1 MEQRAIDTTYLKR
14 CIGTLERALDNLGSR
29 DGDEVVYDLY
39 RTVCVKQF
47 ELVLEQSGKLLRK
60 RLRRWFA
67 SNRQADRL
75 TFKDLFRHAAKHGLL
90 SADACERWLKYRDNR
105 NDTAHDEGEGF
116 ANATLK
122 LLPGFVEDATAL
134 ADVMSSPAR
143 AIHDAPPAKA
153 QADGT
158 LHLSARHRATLEALL
173 QEHLP
178 DAAVWAYGSRVNG
191 QSHDGSDLD
200 LVLRGPGL
208 AKIDAMRYADFLDAV
223 GESTIPFLV
232 EAHDWARL
240 PETFHRGIGRD
251 YVVLVEQDRYLPVAW
266 PEKRIEEIA
275 EKVAMGPF
283 GSSIRVN
290 TFVPEGIP
298 IISGQH
304 LHGVRVDDRPGFNF
318 ITEEHADRLKSAN
331 VQRGDIIL
339 THRGTIG
346 QVSYVPRNSVYDR
359 YVASQSQFY
368 LRCDR
373 RQVIPQF
380 VAYYLKTHEGQ
391 HKLLA
396 NTSQVG
402 VPSIAQPVSYL
413 RSISIPVP
421 PLDEQRAIVHVLDT
435 LDDKI
440 ALNRRMNDTLE
451 AMVRAL
457 FKSWFIDF
465 DPVRAKQEGRD
476 TGLPKHLA
484 DLFPDRLVES
494 SVGGVPDG
502 WEVVPL
508 SELFEINP
516 RRSLRKGQV
525 APYVAMASMPT
536 TGHVPDSVIK
546 RPFGSG
552 TRFIS
557 GDTLVARITP
567 CLENGKTAYVDFLER
582 GVTGW
587 GSTEYIVM
595 RSKAP
600 LPSVFAYCL
609 ARTPRFREFMIRNMS
624 GTSGRQRVSP
634 QVLSQYLLPAPSD
647 RCAVAFGEIARPF
660 IARAGD
666 AALESHQ
673 LAALRDA
680 LVPTLISGD
689 LQGDRCEALA
699 EAMV

>member
-14 CIGTLERALDNLGSR
+14 CIGTLDRALDNLGSR

-60 RLRRWFA
+60 RLRPWFA

-90 SADACERWLKYRDNR
+90 PADACERWLTYRDNR

-122 LLPGFVEDATAL
+122 LLPGFIEDATAL
-134 ADVMSSPAR
+134 VGVVSSRGRVTP
-143 AIHDAPPAKA
+143 DAPPSKV
-153 QADGT
+153 QAAGT

-178 DAAVWAYGSRVNG
+178 DAEVWAYGSRVNG
-191 QSHDGSDLD
+191 ESHDGSDLD

-208 AKIDAMRYADFLDAV
+208 AKIDAMRYADFLEAV

-240 PETFHRGIGRD
+240 PEAFHRGIGRD
-251 YVVLVEQDRYLPVAW
+251 YVVLVEQDRSLPVAW

-484 DLFPDRLVES
+484 DLFPARLRDS
-494 SVGGVPDG
+494 DTPAG
-502 WEVVPL
+502 WEVSPIGEEVIAVGGGTPHTKEPKYWDGGEHHWATPKDLSALHTPALLKTNRKITDAGARAISSGILPVGTVLLSSRAPIGYLAVAEVPTAVNQGIIAL
-508 SELFEINP
+508 ICKRRLPALYVLLWCYNSLGYIKSIAGGSTFAEISKRTFRAIRIVVPPPSVTAAYEAAARPLYNAM
-516 RRSLRKGQV
+516 V
-525 APYVAMASMPT
+525 ANAKECALLMR
-536 TGHVPDSVIK
+536 I
-546 RPFGSG
+546 R
-552 TRFIS
+552 
-557 GDTLVARITP
+557 DTL
-567 CLENGKTAYVDFLER
+567 
-582 GVTGW
+582 
-587 GSTEYIVM
+587 
-595 RSKAP
+595 
-600 LPSVFAYCL
+600 
-609 ARTPRFREFMIRNMS
+609 IRRMVS
-624 GTSGRQRVSP
+624 GEMRVS
-634 QVLSQYLLPAPSD
+634 D
-647 RCAVAFGEIARPF
+647 E
-660 IARAGD
+660 
-666 AALESHQ
+666 
-673 LAALRDA
+673 
-680 LVPTLISGD
+680 
-689 LQGDRCEALA
+689 
-699 EAMV
+699 

>member
-1 MEQRAIDTTYLKR
+1 M
-14 CIGTLERALDNLGSR
+14 
-29 DGDEVVYDLY
+29 
-39 RTVCVKQF
+39 
-47 ELVLEQSGKLLRK
+47 
-60 RLRRWFA
+60 
-67 SNRQADRL
+67 
-75 TFKDLFRHAAKHGLL
+75 
-90 SADACERWLKYRDNR
+90 
-105 NDTAHDEGEGF
+105 
-116 ANATLK
+116 
-122 LLPGFVEDATAL
+122 
-134 ADVMSSPAR
+134 
-143 AIHDAPPAKA
+143 
-153 QADGT
+153 
-158 LHLSARHRATLEALL
+158 
-173 QEHLP
+173 
-178 DAAVWAYGSRVNG
+178 
-191 QSHDGSDLD
+191 
-200 LVLRGPGL
+200 
-208 AKIDAMRYADFLDAV
+208 
-223 GESTIPFLV
+223 

-240 PETFHRGIGRD
+240 PEAFHRGIGRD
-251 YVVLVEQDRYLPVAW
+251 YVVLVEQDRSLPVAW

-476 TGLPKHLA
+476 AGLPKHLA
-484 DLFPDRLVES
+484 DLFPDRIIDAGSDIPLGWTHGRLRNIAYLNPES
-494 SVGGVPDG
+494 WSTKKHPAT
-502 WEVVPL
+502 L
-508 SELFEINP
+508 S
-516 RRSLRKGQV
+516 
-525 APYVAMASMPT
+525 
-536 TGHVPDSVIK
+536 
-546 RPFGSG
+546 
-552 TRFIS
+552 
-557 GDTLVARITP
+557 
-567 CLENGKTAYVDFLER
+567 YVDLTHVKR
-582 GVTGW
+582 GVVDRIENIAWNDGPSRARRVLRRHDTIMATVRPGNGSFALIGQDGLT
-587 GSTEYIVM
+587 GSTGFAVLRPMKERDRALVWCTVTSQKNIERLSHIADGAAYPAVRPKDIV
-595 RSKAP
+595 STPLVLAAP
-600 LPSVFAYCL
+600 AV
-609 ARTPRFREFMIRNMS
+609 REEFSAIVDPLLDRAETNAKECRN
-624 GTSGRQRVSP
+624 
-634 QVLSQYLLPAPSD
+634 L
-647 RCAVAFGEIARPF
+647 C
-660 IARAGD
+660 
-666 AALESHQ
+666 
-673 LAALRDA
+673 ALRDTIVTA
-680 LVPTLISGD
+680 LISRQSYSAKRRLGD
-689 LQGDRCEALA
+689 T
-699 EAMV
+699 